1 MPARVTEPLRSIAAA
16 AGLALLIVS
25 PALAQDSAPG
35 RLTAYITNRYLKDF
49 NELRLQIAQFELLG
63 ACGEEELTVP
73 LLERIIVTEAT
84 LKRAVIAD
92 VDQLTNEGLP
102 DAATRRDLAITLL
115 DAFGLVDSST
125 RGLLFDEILTPPAPE
140 KCEQAR
146 AAAQDL
152 LPAPE

>member
-1 MPARVTEPLRSIAAA
+1 MRSIAVA
-16 AGLALLIVS
+16 AGLALVIMS
-25 PALAQDSAPG
+25 PALAQDSAAG

-63 ACGEEELTVP
+63 ACGEEELTIP

-84 LKRAVIAD
+84 LKREVIAD

-115 DAFGLVDSST
+115 DAFGLIDSST
-125 RGLLFDEILTPPAPE
+125 RGLLFDAVLIPPAPE

-152 LPAPE
+152 LPVPD